1 MKFTKLE
8 LSKLKKQE
16 IIKTAQMSGYHWD
29 QGRQQW
35 RVSFRING
43 PHWFGGMYD
52 DEQDAI
58 ARVKAKRKEMAVL

>member
-8 LSKLKKQE
+8 LSKLKQQ
-16 IIKTAQMSGYHWD
+16 KTNKKAQFSGYHWD
-29 QGRQQW
+29 KLRHQW

-43 PHWFGGMYD
+43 LHWFGGMYD
-52 DEQDAI
+52 DEEDAI

>member
-16 IIKTAQMSGYHWD
+16 INKTPQMSGYHWD
-29 QGRQQW
+29 KLRQQW
-35 RVSFRING
+35 KVSFRING
-43 PHWFGGMYD
+43 VHWFGGMYD

-58 ARVKAKRKEMAVL
+58 ERVKAKRKEMAVL